1 MKKKYFHPSPTT
13 RELSGP
19 QYWKSL
25 DEAADTSE
33 FREWMEREFP
43 AGASELDGVGRR
55 QFLKLMGASF
65 AFAGLGLTGCR
76 QPEQHILPYSKQP
89 EHLIPG
95 VAAFYSTSQ
104 VTPFDNIPL
113 IVETHQARPT
123 KLEGNPSFEQYAGTT
138 DLFAQAS
145 ILGLYD
151 PDRATYHKDAQGK
164 EISRSQVLDLLDR
177 VVKEFSVNQGDGLAF
192 LAEPSTSPSRARMVE
207 MIKKR
212 FPKALWCEYTPIRL
226 SASQKALKDLTNQD
240 LRPIYN
246 FEKAERILC
255 LEADFVQTEPGKL
268 SLTRAFSNRRKVKDS
283 TDVDQMNR
291 LYAVESNYTL
301 TGGMADHRLRLPL
314 SHLSPFSALVM
325 VELLTQVGGSSEAI
339 AFLKTHAESV
349 KGHTDWIKACVA
361 DLIAHK
367 NKSVVVAGHSAPFAV
382 QQLVLWMNQLLGAI
396 GTTVTYADVPALE
409 SGIEVLAEQT
419 NLGKIKTL
427 CIIDGN
433 PVYDAPANLRWKELQ
448 SKIGQVI
455 RFGYYFDETSEGA
468 THIASTHYLENW
480 SDGRTWNGTILPVQP
495 MIQPLFDVMQP
506 LEFLGRFAQEGG
518 VDSYSFV
525 KESFKNY
532 ANGVG
537 FDEWLATG
545 VLKSSEFQSV
555 TPRFQWADLA
565 RVLSGAN
572 FEVKALDENNLEIRF
587 TPSLQVW
594 DGRYANNGWLQECP
608 EPMTKLTWDNA
619 ILVSPKLAAKLQASS
634 GIPLMPEHSVL
645 NERGEQRPP
654 MATFNR
660 GKEEAFIGELT
671 VNGALLEGPIH
682 IHPGLPDFTVLVT
695 LGYGREKAGRV
706 GDGVG
711 FNAYIA
717 RTEGNMNVAM
727 GSLKPK
733 SALMTLANTQQHW
746 SMEGRAIIREAN
758 VEEYAKHPEFTKH
771 MCLESH
777 APANLGPDQKMP
789 FTEVVKNIPRG
800 NSAYET
806 PSFKGPQQWGMV
818 VDLSTCTGCNAC
830 VIACQSENNVPIVG
844 KEQVARG
851 REMHWI
857 RLDRYFSSGGSVH
870 ELPDEPQVSFMTMM
884 CQHCELAPCESV
896 CPVNATVH
904 DDQGLN
910 VMAYNRCVGTRYCAN
925 NCPYKVRRFN
935 FFDWNKRHID
945 HFYEGPM
952 GPSGMPE
959 LHKMQKNPNVTV
971 RMRGVMEKCTYCVQR
986 IESAKIRQ
994 LAIAKGSGNIEVPD
1008 GVIKTACQQV
1018 CPSGAIV
1025 FGDVANA
1032 ETHVSQ
1038 ERASD
1043 RAYAV
1048 LGYLNIRPRTM
1059 YLSRLRNPNPQMPDY
1074 SKMPLSRVE
1083 YEAKSGH
1090 AASH

>member
-1 MKKKYFHPSPTT
+1 MKKKYFHPDPTA

-25 DEAADTSE
+25 DEAADTPE
-33 FREWMEREFP
+33 FREWLQREFP
-43 AGASELDGVGRR
+43 SKASELDGVDRR

-76 QPEQHILPYSKQP
+76 QPEQRILPYSKQP

-104 VTPFDNIPL
+104 VNTFDNIPL
-113 IVETHQARPT
+113 IVETHEARPT
-123 KLEGNPSFEQYAGTT
+123 KLEGNPSYEPYAGTT

-151 PDRATYHKDAQGK
+151 PDRAMHHKDASGH
-164 EISRSQVLDLLDR
+164 EISRSQVLDLLDA
-177 VVKEFSVNQGDGLAF
+177 VIKQFSAKQGEGLAF
-192 LAEPSTSPSRARMVE
+192 LVEPSTSPSRGKMVE
-207 MIKKR
+207 ALRKR
-212 FPKALWCEYTPIRL
+212 FPKALWCEYTPIRP
-226 SASQKALKDLTNQD
+226 SASQQALKSLTKQD
-240 LRPIYN
+240 LRPVYHL
-246 FEKAERILC
+246 EKADRILC

-268 SLTRAFSNRRKVKDS
+268 ALTRAFANRRKVKDS
-283 TDVDQMNR
+283 SQVDQMNR
-291 LYAVESNYTL
+291 LYAVESAYTL
-301 TGGMADHRLRLPL
+301 TGGMADHRLRLPI
-314 SHLSPFSALVM
+314 SHLQAFSALVM
-325 VELLTQVGGSSEAI
+325 VELLSQLGGSTDAI
-339 AFLKTHAESV
+339 AFLKPRTKGLEGHA
-349 KGHTDWIKACVA
+349 DWVKACVA

-367 NKSVVVAGHSAPFAV
+367 NNSVVMAGHNAPFAV
-382 QQLVLWMNQLLGAI
+382 QQLALWMNQLLGAF
-396 GTTVTYADVPALE
+396 GGTVTYAEVPALE
-409 SGIEVLAEQT
+409 LGIEILAEATKLNKVQT
-419 NLGKIKTL
+419 LVVL
-427 CIIDGN
+427 DGN
-433 PVYDAPANLRWKELQ
+433 PAYDAPANLNWAELQ
-448 SKIGQVI
+448 AQIPQVI
-455 RFGYYFDETSEGA
+455 RFGYYFDETSKGA
-468 THIASTHYLENW
+468 THVASTHYLESW
-480 SDGRTWNGTILPVQP
+480 GDGRTWDGTIVPVQP
-495 MIQPLFDVMQP
+495 MIQPLFEGMQP
-506 LEFLGRFAQEGG
+506 LEFLGRFINDGSS
-518 VDSYSFV
+518 DPYNFV
-525 KESFKNY
+525 KDSFATY
-532 ANGVG
+532 SNGVG
-537 FDEWLATG
+537 FEEWLATG
-545 VLKSSEFQSV
+545 VLPGSAFKAV
-555 TPRFQWADLA
+555 APVFQWSDLA
-565 RVLSGAN
+565 RVLAESK
-572 FEVKALDENNLEIRF
+572 FEVKTFDETNLEVRF
-587 TPSLQVW
+587 VPSAQVW

-619 ILVSPKLAAKLQASS
+619 ILVSPKLAEKLQASS
-634 GIPLMPEHSVL
+634 GIPLLPEHSVL
-645 NERGEQRPP
+645 NERGEQHPP

-660 GKEEAFIGELT
+660 GKEEAFIGELM
-671 VNGALLEGPIH
+671 VDGVLLKGPIH
-682 IHPGLPDFTVLVT
+682 IQPGLPDFTVLVT
-695 LGYGREKAGRV
+695 LGYGRVQAGRV
-706 GDGVG
+706 GDNVG
-711 FNAYIA
+711 FNAYVA
-717 RTEGNMNVAM
+717 RKEGNMEFAC
-727 GSLKPK
+727 GSLKPT

-758 VEEYAKHPEFTKH
+758 AQEYAEHPDFTKH

-806 PSFKGPQQWGMV
+806 PPFTAPQQWGMV
-818 VDLSTCTGCNAC
+818 IDLSTCTGCNAC
-830 VIACQSENNVPIVG
+830 VMACQSENNVPIVG
-844 KEQVARG
+844 KDQVSRG
-851 REMHWI
+851 REMHWL
-857 RLDRYFSSGGSVH
+857 RLDRYFSSGQSVH
-870 ELPDEPQVSFMTMM
+870 DLPDEPQVSFMTMM
-884 CQHCELAPCESV
+884 CQHCELAPCETV

-904 DDQGLN
+904 DEQGLN

-935 FFDWNKRHID
+935 FFDWNKRHIN

-1032 ETHVSQ
+1032 ATQVSQ
-1038 ERASD
+1038 ERDSE

-1059 YLSRLRNPNPQMPDY
+1059 YLSRLRNPNPKMPDY
-1074 SKMPLSRVE
+1074 AKLPLSRVE

-1090 AASH
+1090 STKH